1 MFKYGG
7 FKFFLIKIS
16 AGAVFLVFGMFMIIS
31 LGTYDTSDPGLGK
44 LQSFGGTKNFF
55 GYFGALASSSF
66 LFAFGFY
73 SFVLSFFFFY
83 FGILFFLGIFVN
95 RFFSKF

>member
-7 FKFFLIKIS
+7 FKLFLIKSS
-16 AGAVFLVFGMFMIIS
+16 AGAAFLVFGVFMMIS
-31 LGTYDTSDPGLGK
+31 LGTHNTSDPGLGK
-44 LQSFGGTKNFF
+44 LHSFGDIKNFF

-66 LFAFGFY
+66 LFAFGLY

-83 FGILFFLGIFVN
+83 FGILFYWYIF
-95 RFFSKF
+95 

>member
-1 MFKYGG
+1 MFEYGG

-55 GYFGALASSSF
+55 GYFGARAVSPPRLIGERSKLSQNGSQLRMILPNSDISS
-66 LFAFGFY
+66 G
-73 SFVLSFFFFY
+73 
-83 FGILFFLGIFVN
+83 
-95 RFFSKF
+95 